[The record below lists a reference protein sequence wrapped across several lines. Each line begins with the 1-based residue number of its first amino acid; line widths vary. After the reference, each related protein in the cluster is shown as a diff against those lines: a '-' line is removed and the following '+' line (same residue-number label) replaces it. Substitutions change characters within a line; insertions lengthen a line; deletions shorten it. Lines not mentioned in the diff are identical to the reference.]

1 MTRSIGGTNL
11 QKYKVGII
19 SLGCDKNRID
29 SEIMLGSVNKDFEL
43 TNKAEEADIIII
55 NTCGFIEKAKQES
68 INTILEMAEFK
79 KKGNCKLLMATGCL
93 TQRYGEE
100 LAELIPEIDVM
111 LGVNDYIQINKY
123 INEFIKNNERI
134 IKCNYSDENIN
145 EGERIITTNK
155 ISAYVRI
162 AEGCD
167 NYCTYCIIPKIRGK
181 YRSRSMESI
190 LKEVNELASQGV
202 KEIILIAQDTT
213 RYGIDLYGEKYLHN
227 LIEDISKVS
236 GVEWIRLLYCYPEEL
251 YDELIQEIASNKK
264 VCNYL
269 DLPIQHISND
279 VLKLMGRKT
288 SKESILSIINTLRKN
303 IPNIKLRTS
312 IIVGFPGETEDD
324 FQQLKDF
331 VQEIKFDN
339 LGVFRYSKEEGSA
352 AALMENQI
360 DENIKK
366 QREKELMGLQKEIVI
381 KLNQENI
388 GKTCDVLIESENEEF
403 YIGRNQGMA
412 PEIDGMIFINKK
424 EPINVGN
431 IIPIKI
437 MESVEYDLIG
447 VVYYESGK

>member
-1 MTRSIGGTNL
+1 MTRSIGGANL

-29 SEIMLGSVNKDFEL
+29 SEIMLGAVNKDFEL

-68 INTILEMAEFK
+68 IDTILEMAEYK
-79 KKGNCKLLMATGCL
+79 KRGNCKLLMATGCL

-123 INEFIKNNERI
+123 INDFIKNHKKI
-134 IKCNYSDENIN
+134 IRCNYSDQNIN
-145 EGERIITTNK
+145 EGMRIITTNK

-190 LKEVNELASQGV
+190 LKEVKNLGDQGV

-213 RYGIDLYGEKYLHN
+213 RYGIDLYGEKSLHK
-227 LIEDISKVS
+227 LIKDISEIS
-236 GVEWIRLLYCYPEEL
+236 GIQWIRILYCYPEEL
-251 YDELIQEIASNKK
+251 YEELIQEMAKNKK

-288 SKESILSIINTLRKN
+288 SKESILNTMDKLRKA
-303 IPNIKLRTS
+303 IPDIKLRTS
-312 IIVGFPGETEDD
+312 IIVGFPGETEDN
-324 FQQLKDF
+324 FMELKAF
-331 VQEIKFDN
+331 IQEVKFDN
-339 LGVFRYSKEEGSA
+339 LGVFRYSQEEGTA
-352 AALMENQI
+352 AALMKNQI
-360 DENIKK
+360 EEDIKK
-366 QREKELMGLQKEIVI
+366 RREKELMNVQRELVLKQS
-381 KLNQENI
+381 QENI
-388 GKTCDVLIESENEEF
+388 GKTYDVLIESEEEEY

-412 PEIDGMIFINKK
+412 PEIDGLIFIKK
-424 EPINVGN
+424 NESLAVGD
-431 IIPIKI
+431 IIPVKI
-437 MESVEYDLIG
+437 MESAEYDLIG
-447 VVYYESGK
+447 VVCYESSK

>member
-1 MTRSIGGTNL
+1 MTRYVGGANL

-29 SEIMLGSVNKDFEL
+29 SEIMLGSINKDFEL

-79 KKGNCKLLMATGCL
+79 NKGNCKLLMATGCL

-111 LGVNDYIQINKY
+111 LGVNDYIQINKF

-155 ISAYVRI
+155 MSAYVRI

-190 LKEVNELASQGV
+190 LKEVNELVSQGV

-213 RYGIDLYGEKYLHN
+213 RYGMDLYDTKYLHT
-227 LIEDISKVS
+227 LIKDISKVS

-288 SKESILSIINTLRKN
+288 SKESILNIINTLRKN
-303 IPNIKLRTS
+303 IPDIKLRTS
-312 IIVGFPGETEDD
+312 IIVGFPGETEDN
-324 FQQLKDF
+324 FNELKEF
-331 VQEIKFDN
+331 IQEIKFDN

-352 AALMENQI
+352 AALMKDQI
-360 DENIKK
+360 EESIKK
-366 QREKELMGLQKEIVI
+366 QREKELMRLQKEIVI

-388 GKTCDVLIESENEEF
+388 GKIYDVLIESENEEF

-412 PEIDGMIFINKK
+412 PDIDGMIFIDKK
-424 EPINVGN
+424 KPMNVGD
-431 IIPIKI
+431 IIPVKI
-437 MESVEYDLIG
+437 MESTEYDLMG
-447 VVYYESGK
+447 VVYYESSK

>member
-1 MTRSIGGTNL
+1 MTRYVGGANL

-29 SEIMLGSVNKDFEL
+29 SEIMLGSINKDFEL

-79 KKGNCKLLMATGCL
+79 NKGNCKLLMATGCL

-111 LGVNDYIQINKY
+111 LGVNDYIQINKF

-134 IKCNYSDENIN
+134 INCNYSDENIN

-155 ISAYVRI
+155 MSAYVRI

-190 LKEVNELASQGV
+190 LKEVNELVSQGV

-213 RYGIDLYGEKYLHN
+213 RYGMDLYGAKHLHS
-227 LIEDISKVS
+227 LIKDISKIS

-288 SKESILSIINTLRKN
+288 SKESILNIINTLRKN

-312 IIVGFPGETEDD
+312 IIVGFPGETEDN
-324 FQQLKDF
+324 FKELKEF
-331 VQEIKFDN
+331 IQEIKFDN

-352 AALMENQI
+352 AALMKDQI
-360 DENIKK
+360 EESIKK
-366 QREKELMGLQKEIVI
+366 QREKELMRLQKEIVI

-388 GKTCDVLIESENEEF
+388 GKIYDVLIESENEEF

-412 PEIDGMIFINKK
+412 PDIDGMIFIDKK
-424 EPINVGN
+424 KPMNVGD

-437 MESVEYDLIG
+437 IESTEYDLIG
-447 VVYYESGK
+447 VVYYEPSK